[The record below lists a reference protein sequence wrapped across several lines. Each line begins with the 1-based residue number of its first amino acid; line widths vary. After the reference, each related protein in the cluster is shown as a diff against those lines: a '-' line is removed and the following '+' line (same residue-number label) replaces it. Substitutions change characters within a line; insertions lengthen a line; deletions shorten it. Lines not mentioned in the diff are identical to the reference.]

1 MNSIIANSLDAIL
14 SESDNFQQLI
24 DEEKWE
30 ELDRSLSIR
39 QSKLEKLF
47 AAPVDEA
54 EKPKVLKSIQKIIQ
68 QDKQFAKQVQQA
80 KTKSSQEVLEIKS
93 RSNAIKAYSII
104 HEDHE

>member
-1 MNSIIANSLDAIL
+1 MNTIISNSLDVIL

-24 DEEKWE
+24 NEGKWE

-39 QSKLEKLF
+39 QNKLEKIF
-47 AAPVDEA
+47 AAPIDDA

-68 QDKQFAKQVQQA
+68 QDKKFAQQVQQA

-93 RSNAIKAYSII
+93 RSNAIKAYSKI